1 MFLPFVRGGQES
13 VRVIL
18 RCEAKETLADAR
30 PQARKNRRRIR
41 WNTVRIFSGRERR
54 RCQQIVCRSKRRLRS
69 HMTGPETR
77 LWSRLRARQ
86 LQGLK
91 FRRQHGIG
99 PYIVD
104 FYCPEQSLVIEVDGD
119 SHADADQIVRDQL
132 RDKYFQSLGLRVIR
146 YFNDDIVKN
155 LAGVLEDL
163 AEKLASGR
171 PPLAPP
177 YEGGVKKLTAEG

>member
-1 MFLPFVRGGQES
+1 MPRATRG
-13 VRVIL
+13 
-18 RCEAKETLADAR
+18 
-30 PQARKNRRRIR
+30 QA
-41 WNTVRIFSGRERR
+41 SYLDL
-54 RCQQIVCRSKRRLRS
+54 KRRLRS
-69 HMTGPETR
+69 DMTGPEAR

-119 SHADADQIVRDQL
+119 SHADADQMLKDQL
-132 RDKYFQSLGLRVIR
+132 RDRYFQSLGLRVIR

-155 LAGVLEDL
+155 LDGDLEDL
-163 AEKLASGR
+163 AEKLSSGSTSPCPSLQR
-171 PPLAPP
+171 RG
-177 YEGGVKKLTAEG
+177 ERS

>member
-1 MFLPFVRGGQES
+1 MPRAIRG
-13 VRVIL
+13 
-18 RCEAKETLADAR
+18 
-30 PQARKNRRRIR
+30 QA
-41 WNTVRIFSGRERR
+41 GHLDL
-54 RCQQIVCRSKRRLRS
+54 KRRLRS
-69 HMTGPETR
+69 NMTGPETR

-104 FYCPEQSLVIEVDGD
+104 FYCPEQSLVIEVDGN
-119 SHADADQIVRDQL
+119 SHADADHIVRDQL

-146 YFNDDIVKN
+146 YFNDEIVKN

-163 AEKLASGR
+163 AEKLASGSTSPR
-171 PPLAPP
+171 PSLRRRGKEAD
-177 YEGGVKKLTAEG
+177 G